1 MLPPEAKSELVLV
14 TWILENWCY
23 PSLAAST
30 GELLPTQKNWSQLYV
45 HGKAG
50 PDLWWTWENSDPTY
64 ISYHVWRAGL
74 THYHVCRRGWPR
86 PTTHQ
91 VHIHSFELA
100 HPNTYP
106 IYDLLESMKGSVLWS
121 HSCRISMTWGNSNIS
136 NRSFRKGP
144 VLTVYQKSKVMNQ
157 TNKSLQWT
165 FVSKAVHYISNTWLF
180 SRPRWQIRIC
190 WRGRKYEAAKFL
202 KIFFWAGRL
211 QGWNTDIEWWRNEWN
226 WGAGCEIP
234 K

>member
-14 TWILENWCY
+14 IWILENWCY
-23 PSLAAST
+23 LSLAAST

-100 HPNTYP
+100 HPNTCP
-106 IYDLLESMKGSVLWS
+106 IYDLLESVKGSVLWS
-121 HSCRISMTWGNSNIS
+121 HSCRISMTWGNTNVS

-165 FVSKAVHYISNTWLF
+165 FVSKAVHYICNTWLF
-180 SRPRWQIRIC
+180 SRSRWQIRIC
-190 WRGRKYEAAKFL
+190 WRGRKYGAAKF
-202 KIFFWAGRL
+202 
-211 QGWNTDIEWWRNEWN
+211 
-226 WGAGCEIP
+226 
-234 K
+234 